1 MIDAIRRFFDSRL
14 EAGNE
19 PPGEDALALATA
31 ALLVEIMR
39 ADREADESER
49 ARIVE
54 VLEATFSLP
63 RSELEELTRLA
74 EAEAEEAHD
83 LYQFTRL
90 VNERYGQPERIAL
103 VRNLW
108 RVAFA
113 DGDLDRHEEH
123 LVRRVADL
131 LHVRHSDFIR
141 AKQEARDG

>member
-14 EAGNE
+14 EAGTE

-90 VNERYGQPERIAL
+90 VNERYGQPERID
-103 VRNLW
+103 LW

>member
-1 MIDAIRRFFDSRL
+1 VLDAIRRLFDSRL
-14 EAGNE
+14 EHGNE
-19 PPGEDALALATA
+19 PPGEDRLALATA

-39 ADREADESER
+39 ADREADASER
-49 ARIVE
+49 ARILE

-63 RSELEELTRLA
+63 RTELEEIARLA
-74 EAEAEEAHD
+74 EAEAEDAHD

-141 AKQEARDG
+141 AKQEAREG

>member
-1 MIDAIRRFFDSRL
+1 M
-14 EAGNE
+14 
-19 PPGEDALALATA
+19 
-31 ALLVEIMR
+31 
-39 ADREADESER
+39 
-49 ARIVE
+49 
-54 VLEATFSLP
+54 
-63 RSELEELTRLA
+63 
-74 EAEAEEAHD
+74 
-83 LYQFTRL
+83 
-90 VNERYGQPERIAL
+90 NERYGQPERIAL